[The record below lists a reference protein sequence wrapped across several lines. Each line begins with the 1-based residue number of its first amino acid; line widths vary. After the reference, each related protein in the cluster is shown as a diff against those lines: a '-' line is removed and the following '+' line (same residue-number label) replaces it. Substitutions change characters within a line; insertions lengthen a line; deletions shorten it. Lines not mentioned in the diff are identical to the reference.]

1 MRDAHRERE
10 GGRHGHRHSDNESG
24 AVGTQLSPKEY
35 GKAGDIIG
43 KWQQAQSTR

>member
-1 MRDAHRERE
+1 MVIDTVTR
-10 GGRHGHRHSDNESG
+10 GSG
-24 AVGTQLSPKEY
+24 AAGTQLSPKEY

>member
-1 MRDAHRERE
+1 MPTKRERE
-10 GGRHGHRHSDNESG
+10 GDMVIDTVTREPG